1 MNYARKRDHDYCRG
15 YYLVTMVSSPRR
27 SLFSRIE
34 RGEVKLLPVGDMV
47 AKAIRMM
54 EADSPEVGVRAFA
67 IMPDHIH
74 LVVTFRA
81 VSAHPLGWHIR
92 RLKARVTKWVRD
104 WSGNG
109 AFGVFEEDYH
119 DLISFDGGELD
130 KYVRYVKE
138 NPLRWQWKVDHPDFF
153 SKHYAAEHPRL
164 PKGVSW
170 TAIGD
175 LSVLDAPRMVAVI
188 VHRRITEDE
197 RRAEAERYLGL
208 AREGSVLIGGFISPG
223 EREVARGLGAIEGA
237 KVICLV
243 PYGLGGYKPR
253 GAAVRRLAEGKTL
266 VLSGFSEDVPSTPIC
281 YDNCHHNNDWA
292 RAIAM
297 DVGDE
302 SPTSLLPPT
311 SLRPPNS
318 LPPLNSQV
326 GGIGGKKQP

>member
-1 MNYARKRDHDYCRG
+1 
-15 YYLVTMVSSPRR
+15 MVSSPRR

-34 RGEVKLLPVGDMV
+34 QGGVKLLPVGEMV

-54 EADSPEVGVRAFA
+54 EADSPEVGVRVFS
-67 IMPDHIH
+67 IMPDHVH
-74 LVVTFRA
+74 MVVAFKA

-92 RLKARVTKWVRD
+92 RFKARVTKWARN
-104 WSGNG
+104 WSESG

-138 NPLRWQWKVDHPDFF
+138 NPLRWQWKADHPDFF

-175 LSVLDAPRMVAVI
+175 LSILDAPRMAAVV
-188 VHRRITEDE
+188 VHRRITDDK
-197 RRAEAERYLGL
+197 RKAEVGRYLEL
-208 AREGSVLIGGFISPG
+208 AREGAVLIGGFISPG
-223 EREVARGLGAIEGA
+223 EREVARGLGAIKEA

-243 PYGLGGYKPR
+243 PYGLGDYKPR

-292 RAIAM
+292 RAIAK
-297 DVGDE
+297 DIGDE
-302 SPTSLLPPT
+302 SPISLP
-311 SLRPPNS
+311 PPNS
-318 LPPLNSQV
+318 RL
-326 GGIGGKKQP
+326 GGKKHL